1 MDKFVKGA
9 TKKVQV
15 HKKMSVAAR
24 EKMKNF
30 TVKPPALPQNVNPS
44 PDNSRLN
51 PGSPMQNYRNPD
63 QLDPKVSCFQVKN
76 SENGSPE
83 KLKSSWLDKSL

>member
-30 TVKPPALPQNVNPS
+30 TV
-44 PDNSRLN
+44 
-51 PGSPMQNYRNPD
+51 
-63 QLDPKVSCFQVKN
+63 
-76 SENGSPE
+76 
-83 KLKSSWLDKSL
+83 